1 MFRWRR
7 GWCCLRRGGSGRQKG
22 RADYVVMAGSTKD
35 NAEAQRT
42 LRRAEKNREMLGFS
56 FGGVR
61 RAIVDIA
68 VFVRK
73 KWRVASD
80 EWRVKNGCGAT
91 SVIGIPRTG
100 ELSPG

>member
-1 MFRWRR
+1 
-7 GWCCLRRGGSGRQKG
+7 
-22 RADYVVMAGSTKD
+22 MAGSTKD

-80 EWRVKNGCGAT
+80 E
-91 SVIGIPRTG
+91 
-100 ELSPG
+100 